1 MKNNHRGG
9 SGGGF
14 MRTLSA
20 QSGRVAG
27 DMQELGRVTVDNLR
41 RKGKEALK
49 VAKKTRAQVQSY
61 VHANPVRSV
70 LIAMGIGAL
79 VGYILHRRK

>member
-1 MKNNHRGG
+1 MKNNHRSE

-27 DMQELGRVTVDNLR
+27 DVQELGRVTVANLR

-49 VAKKTRAQVQSY
+49 AARKTRAQVQSY